1 MCGIAGQYLFS
12 GNDADSD
19 ISAKQTDELIDA
31 MSESLSHR
39 GPDDS
44 GKYVSGR
51 ISLIHRRL
59 SIIDITPEG
68 KQPMSNEDESVWLVF
83 NGEIYNYL
91 ELREELLKKG
101 HIFRTKTDS
110 EVIIHS

>member
-1 MCGIAGQYLFS
+1 MCGIAGLYIFS
-12 GNDADSD
+12 GNADDAGKDAD
-19 ISAKQTDELIDA
+19 INTSAITTDNSIDAFTAFDALTDA

-44 GKYVSGR
+44 GKYSNGKM
-51 ISLIHRRL
+51 SLIHRRL

-68 KQPMSNEDESVWLVF
+68 KQPMSNEDESILLVF

-91 ELREELLKKG
+91 
-101 HIFRTKTDS
+101 
-110 EVIIHS
+110 